1 MEQTKNV
8 FCTIVTKS
16 HVPYAQVL
24 HHSLK
29 QFNEHI
35 QLIVLVVDEDDVSL
49 LRLPESN
56 IQYYSINDLQ
66 GFGHTKALIEKY
78 GKVNTDIVR
87 WSMKSVFVEYLL
99 FSGLEKVIYIDAD
112 IFFFGDYSFLFDLL
126 ATNNI
131 LLTPHWRT
139 KNPKINEKDF
149 TLLLTEGIFNGGF
162 IGASQGGQ
170 EALSWWSDACLWDC
184 SKNSEKGTYDDQAYL
199 NLMPVYFEKV
209 FILNHRGL
217 NVAHW
222 NRKENKRS
230 ILKGEV
236 LLNGTDPVIFI
247 HFTKSTIKGITSK
260 DKLLER
266 YFRKYKE
273 VCAQFDIQLK

>member
-1 MEQTKNV
+1 MKQTKNG

-16 HVPYAQVL
+16 HIAYAEVL

-35 QLIVLVVDEDDVSL
+35 QLNVLVVDEDDVSL
-49 LRLPESN
+49 LRRSGSL

-66 GFGHTKALIEKY
+66 GFSHTEAIIEKY
-78 GKVNTDIVR
+78 GKVNVDIVR
-87 WSMKSVFVEYLL
+87 WTMKGVFIEYLL
-99 FSGLEKVIYIDAD
+99 FSGFDKVIYVDAD

-126 ATNNI
+126 ETNNI

-139 KNPKINEKDF
+139 KNPNINDKDF

-162 IGASQGGQ
+162 IAASQGGQ
-170 EALSWWSDACLWDC
+170 EALSWWSDVCLWDC
-184 SKNSEKGTYDDQAYL
+184 SKNREKGIYDDQLYL
-199 NLMPVYFEKV
+199 NLMPIYFEKV
-209 FILNHRGL
+209 HVLNHRGL
-217 NVAHW
+217 NVANW
-222 NRKENKRS
+222 NRRENKRS
-230 ILKGEV
+230 LLKNEV
-236 LLNGTDPVIFI
+236 LLNGTYPVVFI
-247 HFTKSTIKGITSK
+247 HFTKSTMEGIASK

-273 VCAQFDIQLK
+273 VCAQFDIKLK